1 LRLWDVYFIKG
12 DKFLFRVSL
21 AIFYLL
27 KSEMLKCKDVFA
39 LSKVMESVPD
49 LLRDPDKVLKV
60 ADKKKFKLKKAEIEL
75 LRFMLRGKV
84 IQEIE
89 QGQIKPSNNAEFRR
103 FMRNFCLF
111 NPLMNQHERTNEL
124 NSMIDRVV
132 CDQRWPICFL
142 NTAQG
147 RTVDDFF
154 VFRQT
159 NYTIIDDYFSDKI

>member
-1 LRLWDVYFIKG
+1 
-12 DKFLFRVSL
+12 
-21 AIFYLL
+21 
-27 KSEMLKCKDVFA
+27 M
-39 LSKVMESVPD
+39 
-49 LLRDPDKVLKV
+49 LKV

-132 CDQRWPICFL
+132 CDHRWPICFL

-159 NYTIIDDYFSDKI
+159 NYTIIDDYFSDKIQSKIRRYDKKSNRSGTEIISGLPTTFINLEESFENVEQA